1 MRSYLLGAFWTVNRV
16 AIVKPDVARM
26 VGDRLIQ
33 LAQMGQIKS
42 KVDEDVI
49 IQLLE
54 QVQQQAQK
62 TTIKV
67 RHFPNSFFSKYS
79 IF

>member
-1 MRSYLLGAFWTVNRV
+1 
-16 AIVKPDVARM
+16 M